1 MATTKKTV
9 TVEDE
14 VIEAKAVK
22 EVKKGPWAAK
32 VSIQIPRSN
41 EGEGNYLIASVNSRV
56 FKLQRGITIDVPA
69 PLAAVLQ
76 NSFEAQEEAIRFID
90 RASN

>member
-1 MATTKKTV
+1 MATNKKTV
-9 TVEDE
+9 SVDDE
-14 VIEAKAVK
+14 VIEATVK
-22 EVKKGPWAAK
+22 EAKKVDPWSEK

-41 EGEGNYLIASVNSRV
+41 DGEGNYLIASVNGRV

-90 RASN
+90 KASN